1 MESCRPLR
9 WIQDGDVINFSG
21 NFYDV
26 PYRLL
31 ADAVLLAHLA
41 FILFVVFGALL
52 VLRRRRLMPLHLL
65 AVAWGIGIEV
75 LGAVCPLTYAENR
88 LRLLAGEAG
97 YRGGFIEHYVVALI
111 YPGAL
116 TRELQLGLAAGVL
129 LINVL
134 LYGWLLLR
142 RARGPAA

>member
-1 MESCRPLR
+1 M
-9 WIQDGDVINFSG
+9 
-21 NFYDV
+21 

-52 VLRRRRLMPLHLL
+52 VLRRRRLVALHLL
-65 AVAWGIGIEV
+65 AVAWGIGIE
-75 LGAVCPLTYAENR
+75 LFGAVCPLTYAENW
-88 LRLLAGEAG
+88 LRVLAGEAG

-134 LYGWLLLR
+134 LYGWMLLR
-142 RARGPAA
+142 RTRRPAA

>member
-1 MESCRPLR
+1 MS
-9 WIQDGDVINFSG
+9 
-21 NFYDV
+21 
-26 PYRLL
+26 YRLL

-52 VLRRRRLMPLHLL
+52 VLRRRWLMPVHLL

-97 YRGGFIEHYVVALI
+97 YSGGFVEHYVVALV

-129 LINVL
+129 LVNVL
-134 LYGWLLLR
+134 PYWWMLR
-142 RARGPAA
+142 RRHR

>member
-1 MESCRPLR
+1 ML
-9 WIQDGDVINFSG
+9 
-21 NFYDV
+21 
-26 PYRLL
+26 YRLL

-75 LGAVCPLTYAENR
+75 LGAACPLTYAENR
-88 LRLLAGEAG
+88 LRLLAGGAG
-97 YRGGFIEHYVVALI
+97 YSGGFIEHYVVGLI

-116 TRELQLGLAAGVL
+116 TRGMQLCLAAGVL
-129 LINVL
+129 LINGL
-134 LYGWLLLR
+134 LYGWMLWR
-142 RARGPAA
+142 RRVVGSSDRASSSRMPSGRARRS

>member
-1 MESCRPLR
+1 ML
-9 WIQDGDVINFSG
+9 
-21 NFYDV
+21 
-26 PYRLL
+26 YRLL

-52 VLRRRRLMPLHLL
+52 VLRRRRLMPVHLL

-88 LRLLAGEAG
+88 LRLLAGDAG
-97 YRGGFIEHYVVALI
+97 YSGGFIEHYVVALI

-129 LINVL
+129 LVNVL
-134 LYGWLLLR
+134 LYGWMLR
-142 RARGPAA
+142 RRIRRPAA

>member
-1 MESCRPLR
+1 MESRRPLR
-9 WIQDGDVINFSG
+9 CVQQGWLINVLGDFFEMV
-21 NFYDV
+21 
-26 PYRLL
+26 YRLL

-52 VLRRRRLMPLHLL
+52 VLRRRWLMPVHLL

-97 YRGGFIEHYVVALI
+97 YSGGFVEHYVVALV

-116 TRELQLGLAAGVL
+116 TRELQLGLAAGVSL
-129 LINVL
+129 LNVL
-134 LYGWLLLR
+134 LYWWMLR
-142 RARGPAA
+142 RRRK

>member
-1 MESCRPLR
+1 ML
-9 WIQDGDVINFSG
+9 
-21 NFYDV
+21 
-26 PYRLL
+26 YRLL

-52 VLRRRRLMPLHLL
+52 VLRRRRLMPVHLL

-88 LRLLAGEAG
+88 LRLLAGDAG
-97 YRGGFIEHYVVALI
+97 YSGGFIEHYVVALI

-129 LINVL
+129 LVNVL
-134 LYGWLLLR
+134 LYGWMLR
-142 RARGPAA
+142 RRTRRPAA

>member
-1 MESCRPLR
+1 MESRRPLR
-9 WIQDGDVINFSG
+9 WIQDGDVINFAG
-21 NFYDV
+21 DLFDM

-52 VLRRRRLMPLHLL
+52 VLRRRRLMPIHLL
-65 AVAWGIGIEV
+65 AVAWGIGIEL

-134 LYGWLLLR
+134 LYGWMLLR
-142 RARGPAA
+142 RTRRPAA